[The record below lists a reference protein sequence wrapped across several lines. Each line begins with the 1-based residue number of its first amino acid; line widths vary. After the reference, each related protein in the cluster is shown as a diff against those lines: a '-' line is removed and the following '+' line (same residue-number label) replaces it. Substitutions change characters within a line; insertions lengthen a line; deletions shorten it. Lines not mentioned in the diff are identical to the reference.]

1 MDSGGAYFQKFELLS
16 SIMHCQQA
24 ALHAYK
30 NKHKLLY
37 SQKVCEYFNWKTESK
52 KILEPNKGKHIAI
65 VGDINT
71 ILAFKEDTGG
81 TYSFIEAK
89 VFPGGGPIP
98 HIQTREHEWF
108 YVVEGQ
114 IIFNVDEQRI
124 EAKPG
129 TFVNIPPN
137 VLHSFKNETNET
149 AKLIIVLS
157 PPGMEQ
163 LFVDIGLEVSDINKQ
178 PPPFTDEQKQ
188 KLPSL
193 AAKYGMEIKLD

>member
-1 MDSGGAYFQKFELLS
+1 MENRK
-16 SIMHCQQA
+16 I
-24 ALHAYK
+24 
-30 NKHKLLY
+30 
-37 SQKVCEYFNWKTESK
+37 

-98 HIQTREHEWF
+98 HIQTREHEGF

-114 IIFNVDEQRI
+114 IIFYVDEQRI

-137 VLHSFKNETNET
+137 VLHSFKNETNEN

-157 PPGMEQ
+157 PAGLEQ
-163 LFVDIGLEVSDINKQ
+163 FFVETGLEVSNNSVK
-178 PPPFTDEQKQ
+178 PPPLTDEQIQ
-188 KLPSL
+188 KLVSL
-193 AAKYGMEIKLD
+193 APKYGMEIRPP

>member
-1 MDSGGAYFQKFELLS
+1 LDIRK
-16 SIMHCQQA
+16 I
-24 ALHAYK
+24 
-30 NKHKLLY
+30 
-37 SQKVCEYFNWKTESK
+37 

-71 ILAFKEDTGG
+71 ILASKEDTGG

-98 HIQTREHEWF
+98 HIQTREHEGF

-114 IIFNVDEQRI
+114 IIFNVDGQRI

-137 VLHSFKNETNET
+137 VLHSFKNETNEN
-149 AKLIIVLS
+149 AKMIIVLS
-157 PPGMEQ
+157 PAGLEQ
-163 LFVDIGLEVSDINKQ
+163 FFVEVGLEVSNNSVK
-178 PPPFTDEQKQ
+178 PPPLNDEQIQ
-188 KLPSL
+188 KLVSS
-193 AAKYGMEIKLD
+193 ASKYGMEIRPP